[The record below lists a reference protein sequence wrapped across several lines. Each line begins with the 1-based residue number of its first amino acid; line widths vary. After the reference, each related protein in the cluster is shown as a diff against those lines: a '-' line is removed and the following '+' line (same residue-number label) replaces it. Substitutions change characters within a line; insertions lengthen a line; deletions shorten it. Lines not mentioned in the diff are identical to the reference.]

1 MPLVDDGLP
10 VDEVGEWA
18 ADKHVR
24 LERYVDIYRSVRKKF
39 LEGPSA
45 TASYID
51 LFCATGRSR
60 VRETGELIEGSPL
73 VAFRKARDGGQPFS
87 HIHVG
92 DIRADAV
99 AAAGARIRNA
109 GGTCIEHVGTSED
122 VARCVVAAVNKY
134 GLHFALLDPY
144 KLEAL
149 TFQTVKTLAQLKRID
164 MMLHVSAMDLQ
175 RNWDAYTQQ
184 DPSPLDA
191 FAPGWRQ
198 HVDLKQGMSGAR
210 AQLLEHWCS
219 LVQSLG
225 FARPRAELITGSKNQ
240 RLYWLAFISRE
251 PIANDFWQ
259 KIRYIDGQNDLLG
272 GLF

>member
-1 MPLVDDGLP
+1 LPLVDDGLP

-18 ADKHVR
+18 ADKHTR
-24 LERYVDIYRSVRKKF
+24 LERYVDIYRGVRKKF
-39 LEGPSA
+39 LEGPSG

-51 LFCATGRSR
+51 LFCATGRSKI
-60 VRETGELIEGSPL
+60 RETGELIEGSPL
-73 VAFRKARDGGQPFS
+73 VAFRKARDRGQPFS
-87 HIHVG
+87 HIYLG
-92 DIRADAV
+92 DIRPEAV
-99 AAAGARIRNA
+99 AAAGTRIRNA
-109 GGTCIEHVGTSED
+109 GGTCVEHVGTSEE
-122 VARCVVAAVNKY
+122 VARRVVASVNKF

-149 TFQTVKTLAQLKRID
+149 TFATVKTLAQLKRID

-175 RNWDAYTQQ
+175 RNWDKYTQQ

-191 FAPGWRQ
+191 FAPGWRDN
-198 HVDLKQGMSGAR
+198 VDLHQAMPAAR
-210 AQLLEHWCS
+210 AQLLDYWCT
-219 LVQSLG
+219 LVQRLG

-259 KIRYIDGQNDLLG
+259 KIRYIDGQDDLLG